1 MRTRQ
6 HAIVAYVMAILG
18 ALAVSVLPAS
28 AAQDPPPA
36 AAGGRVRP
44 DARQGQARPGQQA
57 DRLEI
62 AELQRLFDAYTVMQ
76 AQDALQLDDAQF
88 GQFLPK
94 LKALQDTRRRNEIAR
109 SQAVAELARM
119 TAPGAAGF
127 DEAAV
132 KEKMRALVEEQG
144 GTIGSIYYCPHHPQG
159 SSPEYGVGTVSFV
172 TGTVAVTLLDL
183 SSKESAELVVF
194 QNTYRL
200 ESPIPE
206 KGGAGFAA
214 GMSRAMSQFS
224 RQVISDIG
232 SALRGR

>member
-6 HAIVAYVMAILG
+6 HGIVTYVMAILG
-18 ALAVSVLPAS
+18 GLAVSASVAS
-28 AAQDPPPA
+28 AAQDPQAPPSG
-36 AAGGRVRP
+36 AGGRVRP
-44 DARQGQARPGQQA
+44 DARQGQARAGQQA

-109 SQAVAELARM
+109 SQVVAELARM

-132 KEKMRALVEEQG
+132 KEKMRALV
-144 GTIGSIYYCPHHPQG
+144 
-159 SSPEYGVGTVSFV
+159 
-172 TGTVAVTLLDL
+172 DL
-183 SSKESAELVVF
+183 EGRAAAELRRAYETIDQQLDVRRQARFRVF
-194 QNTYRL
+194 EQNMERRKL
-200 ESPIPE
+200 QLMLRARRGS
-206 KGGAGFAA
+206 GGLG
-214 GMSRAMSQFS
+214 G
-224 RQVISDIG
+224 
-232 SALRGR
+232 